1 MYKYI
6 INLIATFTICG
17 ATFCAEPPMITDPFL
32 QLPTSSSVHVV
43 WFTSFEGTSHW
54 VQYGQDKKQV
64 SADTRP
70 LTRIRKEIPQPDG
83 SVHTQKIPVW
93 RHEAIV
99 NLKDTQQQPYRVFSK
114 AEDTTVFSSKEFAL
128 SSAPSADKPLQILLT
143 SDHQCKLMVAANVQK
158 AAETIGHF
166 DALLAAGDLI
176 ELPDGYQEWF
186 GDPRAFFPVL
196 QGNANYEIEGNFYK
210 GAPIL
215 QNTPVYSAI
224 GNHEV
229 MGRYSETTSIR
240 AQYNDPYPREKALQN
255 NPQAQGKDLKDISFN
270 TDTYEEVF
278 TLPKNDKGNSTYY
291 AVTIGDV
298 RVIVLYATRIWRKG
312 TDDLNIK
319 SKYHEANSDLDNTS
333 NWGYGDFIFESLNKG
348 SEQYEWLVKELQSQ
362 EFQKANLRVV
372 MLHNPMHTLGE
383 NATPPYVDPVQTIT
397 RDGNGKITSVK
408 YSYPKKEDILIKEIE
423 PLLEQYEVDL
433 VFCGHSHV
441 WNRFQSP
448 KGMHFLETSNV
459 GNSYGVY
466 TTENQIRRAIVPEHF
481 PEDYAAMNDPN
492 GLEPIVPNIAP
503 LQNEKGE
510 PLPYVTS
517 NTITVFSVLDTGRKV
532 IDSYYFD
539 CKHPELGVVKFDSFS
554 PYRPR

>member
-70 LTRIRKEIPQPDG
+70 LTRIRKEIPQPNG

-114 AEDTTVFSSKEFAL
+114 AEDTTVFSSKEFTL

-166 DALLAAGDLI
+166 DAVLAAGDLI

-255 NPQAQGKDLKDISFN
+255 NPQAQGKELKDISFN

-319 SKYHEANSDLDNTS
+319 SKYNEANSDLDNTS

-397 RDGNGKITSVK
+397 RDGNGKVTSVK

-423 PLLEQYEVDL
+423 PLLEQYGVDL

-448 KGMHFLETSNV
+448 NGMHFLETSNV

-510 PLPYVTS
+510 TLPYVTS